1 MAMRLALAMLL
12 VAAVASQ
19 LPSAAVASN
28 YTVGDEKGWNP
39 DVDYTA
45 WVKKHKPFYKG
56 DWLSKHASFA
66 VVLPLL
72 VHAPARHW
80 HGSMVMISAIVGSL
94 QSSSTRTVGRTWCR
108 WTRSGTTTA
117 TRPAR

>member
-1 MAMRLALAMLL
+1 MRLALAMLL

-56 DWLSKHASFA
+56 DWLSKLLLLFLLLVA
-66 VVLPLL
+66 VV
-72 VHAPARHW
+72 
-80 HGSMVMISAIVGSL
+80 SMDPWSHISSKH
-94 QSSSTRTVGRTWCR
+94 C
-108 WTRSGTTTA
+108 
-117 TRPAR
+117 